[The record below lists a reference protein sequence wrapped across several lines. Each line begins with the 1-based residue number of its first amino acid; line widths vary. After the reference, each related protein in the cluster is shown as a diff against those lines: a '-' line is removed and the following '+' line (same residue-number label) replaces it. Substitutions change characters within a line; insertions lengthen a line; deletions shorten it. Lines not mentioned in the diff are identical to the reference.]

1 MTRSDGFRQP
11 PADGGDGSDLRGG
24 GVEAAGRNVREE
36 QKELMMEDSLRE
48 EKNSNVLGTGE
59 PGEVL
64 EDSSHVTEG
73 ARDEGVDQT
82 FTSRGGIK

>member
-1 MTRSDGFRQP
+1 
-11 PADGGDGSDLRGG
+11 
-24 GVEAAGRNVREE
+24 
-36 QKELMMEDSLRE
+36 MEDSLGE
-48 EKNSNVLGTGE
+48 EKNPDVLRTGE

-73 ARDEGVDQT
+73 ARDEGADQT